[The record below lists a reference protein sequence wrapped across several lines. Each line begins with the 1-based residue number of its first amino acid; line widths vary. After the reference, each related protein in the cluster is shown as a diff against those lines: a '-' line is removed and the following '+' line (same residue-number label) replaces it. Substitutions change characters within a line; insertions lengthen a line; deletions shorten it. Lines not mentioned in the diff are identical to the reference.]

1 MAIDIIE
8 TKIEKKE
15 SLKATIGANKSTN
28 WTIVVKLIKTNAFS
42 AFEIK
47 LKTFNL
53 KNLKSV

>member
-47 LKTFNL
+47 LKTFKL
-53 KNLKSV
+53 KNFKSV